1 MHVNISEV
9 KRRYVFYSYL
19 HYYYYSCIYFFQWKP
34 VTKKKIVK
42 VIDDGI
48 YDKLLEILKGSEKF
62 VLAKFFSNVDKKIW
76 RLKDKFN
83 VVTGQT
89 KLRLVGWSF
98 VKHYFFENFQGSHSQ
113 IFWKITWIYFLTCMD
128 FLRNSLNQKQY
139 LIQITIWDR

>member
-1 MHVNISEV
+1 MYFI
-9 KRRYVFYSYL
+9 RT
-19 HYYYYSCIYFFQWKP
+19 CIIIILAFSFFNGDLSQ
-34 VTKKKIVK
+34 KKIVK

-89 KLRLVGWSF
+89 KLRLVG
-98 VKHYFFENFQGSHSQ
+98 
-113 IFWKITWIYFLTCMD
+113 
-128 FLRNSLNQKQY
+128 
-139 LIQITIWDR
+139 